1 MRSEFPLPMTGTQG
15 GTFKK
20 GTTFQEFIGDEPMK
34 ITLLFLLIGIIMS
47 LSATGAIPAR
57 ELSKTP
63 PTL

>member
-1 MRSEFPLPMTGTQG
+1 
-15 GTFKK
+15 
-20 GTTFQEFIGDEPMK
+20 MK
-34 ITLLFLLIGIIMS
+34 ITLLFLLIGIIVS

>member
-1 MRSEFPLPMTGTQG
+1 MTGTQG

-20 GTTFQEFIGDEPMK
+20 GTTFHEFIGDEPMK

-63 PTL
+63 PIL